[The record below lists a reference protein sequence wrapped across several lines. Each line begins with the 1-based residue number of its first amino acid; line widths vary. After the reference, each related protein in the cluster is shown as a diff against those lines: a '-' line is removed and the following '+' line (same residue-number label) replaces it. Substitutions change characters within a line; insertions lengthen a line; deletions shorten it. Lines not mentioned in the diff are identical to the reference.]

1 MPVITIFSSSYCG
14 MEPFLEQLRERTGYQ
29 LMTDTDMV
37 QYASSLSGI
46 DEKKINSVFKAK
58 ASVFNKFTQDKE
70 RATAWL
76 RLAIAETLSKDN
88 LIISGFCGH
97 LIPKTIT
104 HVLRICIVADMKSRI
119 ARAKEED
126 GLSEKVAVQKIRD
139 TDEDRAA
146 WVEMLLKIR
155 DPWDPSIYDIVFP
168 SDKTDV
174 KDGID
179 LVEEN
184 LRSEV
189 ILPTDASRRSTG
201 DFILAAQVEV
211 ALAKEGHYVEVSA
224 RDGAVTITIN
234 KNVLMLSRLEEEL
247 KRIAQPVD
255 GVNSVETR
263 IGKGF
268 HRADVYRKYDFDIP
282 KLLLV
287 DDEREFVQTLSER
300 LLMREVHSATAY
312 DGESALDILSEDDPE
327 VMILDLKMP
336 GIDGIEVLKKVK
348 ATRPE
353 VEVIILTG
361 HGSEKDR
368 EICMSLGAFAYLQ
381 KPVDINVLTE
391 TLKKANEAIKAKKP
405 GGQDAGTL

>member
-1 MPVITIFSSSYCG
+1 MPVITLFSSSHCG
-14 MEPFLEQLRERTGYQ
+14 VEPFLEQLLKRTGYR
-29 LMTDTDMV
+29 LMTDADMV
-37 QYASSLSGI
+37 KHASGLSGI
-46 DEKKINSVFKAK
+46 DEKKMASVFRAK
-58 ASVFNKFTQDKE
+58 SSVFNKFTRDKE
-70 RATAWL
+70 RSTAWL
-76 RLAIAETLSKDN
+76 RLAMAETLSKDN
-88 LIISGFCGH
+88 WIISGFCGH

-104 HVLRICIVADMKSRI
+104 HVLRVCIVAEMKSRI
-119 ARAKEED
+119 TRAMNDE
-126 GLSEKVAVQKIRD
+126 GLPEKAAVQKLHSA
-139 TDEDRAA
+139 DEDRAV
-146 WVEMLLKIR
+146 WVEMLFKIR
-155 DPWDPSIYDIVFP
+155 DPWDPSIYDIVLP
-168 SDKTDV
+168 SDKTDLE
-174 KDGID
+174 DGIR

-189 ILPTDASRRSTG
+189 IRPTDASRRSTE
-201 DFILAAQVEV
+201 DFILAAKVEV

-224 RDGAVTITIN
+224 RDGAVSITIN
-234 KNVLMLSRLEEEL
+234 NNVLMLSRLEEEL

-255 GVNSVETR
+255 GVTSVETR

-312 DGESALDILSEDDPE
+312 DGETALDILSEDDPE

-336 GIDGIEVLKKVK
+336 GIDGIEVLRKVK

-368 EICMSLGAFAYLQ
+368 ELCMSLGAFAYLQ

-391 TLKKANEAIKAKKP
+391 TLQKANEAIKSRKR
-405 GGQDAGTL
+405 GR

>member
-1 MPVITIFSSSYCG
+1 MSVMTLFSSSFCG
-14 MEPFLEQLRERTGYQ
+14 MEPLEAQLLKRTGYR
-29 LMTDTDMV
+29 LITDADMV
-37 QYASSLSGI
+37 KHASSLSGL
-46 DEKKINSVFKAK
+46 DEKKIQAVFNAK
-58 ASVFNKFTQDKE
+58 TSVFNKFTQEKE
-70 RATAWL
+70 RSVAWL
-76 RLAIAETLSKDN
+76 RFSMAEMLAMDN

-104 HVLRICIVADMKSRI
+104 HVLRICVVADMKARI
-119 ARAKEED
+119 DRAGADD
-126 GLSEKVAVQKIRD
+126 GLNEKDAVQSIRKA
-139 TDEDRAA
+139 DEDRAV
-146 WVEMLLKIR
+146 WVEKLFKIR
-155 DPWDPSIYDIVFP
+155 DPWDPSIYDIVLP
-168 SDKTDV
+168 TDKTDV
-174 KDGID
+174 EEGVT

-189 ILPTDASRRSTG
+189 IRPTDASRRAA
-201 DFILAAQVEV
+201 DEFILAARVEV
-211 ALAKEGHYVEVSA
+211 ALAKEGHYVEVTA

-234 KNVLMLSRLEEEL
+234 KNVLMLSRLEEDL
-247 KRIAQPVD
+247 KRFAQPVD
-255 GVNSVETR
+255 GVTSVETR

-312 DGESALDILSEDDPE
+312 DGETALDILSEDDPE

-368 EICMSLGAFAYLQ
+368 ELCMSLGAFAYLQ
-381 KPVDINVLTE
+381 KPVDIDVLTE
-391 TLKKANEAIKAKKP
+391 TLRKANEAMRSKRDK
-405 GGQDAGTL
+405 

>member
-1 MPVITIFSSSYCG
+1 MSVMTLFSSSFCG
-14 MEPFLEQLRERTGYQ
+14 MESLEAQLLQRTGYR
-29 LMTDTDMV
+29 LITDAEMV
-37 QYASSLSGI
+37 KHASSLSGI
-46 DEKKINSVFKAK
+46 DEKKIASVFKAK
-58 ASVFNKFTQDKE
+58 ASVFNKFTQEKE
-70 RATAWL
+70 RSVAWL
-76 RLAIAETLSKDN
+76 RLSMAEMLTMDN

-104 HVLRICIVADMKSRI
+104 HVLRICVIADMKARI
-119 ARAKEED
+119 DRAGVDD
-126 GLSEKVAVQKIRD
+126 GLNEKDAVQRIHKE
-139 TDEDRAA
+139 DEDRAA
-146 WVEMLLKIR
+146 WVEKLFKIR
-155 DPWDPSIYDIVFP
+155 DPWDPSIYDIVLP
-168 SDKTDV
+168 TDKTDV
-174 KDGID
+174 EEGVT

-189 ILPTDASRRSTG
+189 IRPTDASRRAAEE
-201 DFILAAQVEV
+201 FILAAKVEV
-211 ALAKEGHYVEVSA
+211 TLAKEGHYVEVTA

-234 KNVLMLSRLEEEL
+234 KNVLMLSRLEDDL
-247 KRIAQPVD
+247 KRIAQPVE
-255 GVNSVETR
+255 GVTSVETR

-300 LLMREVHSATAY
+300 LLMRDVHSATAY
-312 DGESALDILSEDDPE
+312 DGETALNILSEDDPE

-336 GIDGIEVLKKVK
+336 GIDGIEVLRKVK

-368 EICMSLGAFAYLQ
+368 ELCMSLGAFAYLQ

-391 TLKKANEAIKAKKP
+391 TLQKANEAMQSRKEK
-405 GGQDAGTL
+405 

>member
-1 MPVITIFSSSYCG
+1 
-14 MEPFLEQLRERTGYQ
+14 MEPHLEQLLQRTGYR

-37 QYASSLSGI
+37 KQASLLSGI
-46 DEKKINSVFKAK
+46 NEKRLAAVFKAK

-70 RATAWL
+70 RSITWL
-76 RLAIAETLSKDN
+76 RLAMAETLSRDD

-119 ARAKEED
+119 ARAMDEA
-126 GLSEKVAVQKIRD
+126 GLSEKDAVLKIRGA
-139 TDEDRAA
+139 DEDRAA
-146 WVEMLLKIR
+146 WVETLFKIR
-155 DPWDPSIYDIVFP
+155 DPWDLSIYDIVLP
-168 SDKTDV
+168 SDKTDL
-174 KDGID
+174 KDGIR

-189 ILPTDASRRSTG
+189 IRPTDASRRAAE
-201 DFILAAQVEV
+201 DFILAAKVDV
-211 ALAKEGHYVEVSA
+211 ALAKEGHYVEVSS

-247 KRIAQPVD
+247 KRIAQPVG
-255 GVNSVETR
+255 GVTSVETR

-282 KLLLV
+282 RLLLV

-312 DGESALDILSEDDPE
+312 DGETALDILSEDEPE

-336 GIDGIEVLKKVK
+336 GIDGIEVLRKVK

-353 VEVIILTG
+353 VAVIILTG

-368 EICMSLGAFAYLQ
+368 EVCMSLGAFAYLQ

-391 TLKKANEAIKAKKP
+391 TLKKANDAIKNRKSVK
-405 GGQDAGTL
+405 